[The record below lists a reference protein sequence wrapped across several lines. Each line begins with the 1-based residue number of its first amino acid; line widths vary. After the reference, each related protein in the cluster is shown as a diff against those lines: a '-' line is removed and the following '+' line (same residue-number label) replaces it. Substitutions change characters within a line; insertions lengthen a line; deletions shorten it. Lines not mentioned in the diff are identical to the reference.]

1 MGIFVFP
8 STPLENYLCSAL
20 VPQVSAVLWTL
31 TWGSHINQEWV
42 SCHRPV
48 FGPLISYLPSLL
60 CSDLD
65 GCWWLGFSPEL
76 LCAGGGGAGL
86 D

>member
-1 MGIFVFP
+1 MKRARYCAGPFSF
-8 STPLENYLCSAL
+8 AR
-20 VPQVSAVLWTL
+20 
-31 TWGSHINQEWV
+31 WG
-42 SCHRPV
+42 
-48 FGPLISYLPSLL
+48 LYSYLPSLL